1 MDSKPS
7 PFVDKA
13 IQPSFDLGN
22 LAVFDI
28 TPLDGEKIRSTSE
41 NEKEAHLKDV
51 ARDNVQLLINQVLQ
65 LPVRRTV
72 ESQASAS
79 NQDSTMILFHLPEPT
94 TELPREKPI
103 PKAKAP
109 TKWEQFAAKK
119 GIQKKAKDG
128 KLVFDDATQQWVPKW
143 GYKGKNKELDSQWLV
158 EVDEQKEKSTGDLID
173 PRTLS
178 REERKKLVKK
188 NQLQKE
194 RNAKRASKK

>member
-1 MDSKPS
+1 MESKPS
-7 PFVDKA
+7 PFVEKA

-28 TPLDGEKIRSTSE
+28 TPLDADALNAKEQV
-41 NEKEAHLKDV
+41 KEAHLKSV
-51 ARDNVQLLINQVLQ
+51 ARDNIQLLVNQILQ

-79 NQDSTMILFHLPEPT
+79 TQDSTMVLFHLPDPL

-103 PKAKAP
+103 PKPKAP

-128 KLVFDDATQQWVPKW
+128 KLVYDEATKEWVPKW

-158 EVDEQKEKSTGDLID
+158 EVEDEKEKPDGGLID

-178 REERKKLVKK
+178 RMERKKLVKK

-194 RNAKRASKK
+194 RNAKRSIKK